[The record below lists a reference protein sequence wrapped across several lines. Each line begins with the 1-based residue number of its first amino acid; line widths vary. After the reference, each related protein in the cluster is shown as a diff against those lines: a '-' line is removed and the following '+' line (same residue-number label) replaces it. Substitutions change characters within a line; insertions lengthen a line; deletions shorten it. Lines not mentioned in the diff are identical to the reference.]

1 MACGSANGICV
12 YKTTEQVMPSLARC
26 EMVGQIVGGGL
37 LSTPI
42 GRFEAG
48 NVTVTC
54 RPLVVLVR
62 PSGRL
67 AMSFETGPKIS
78 ALDGR

>member
-1 MACGSANGICV
+1 MACGSADGICV
-12 YKTTEQVMPSLARC
+12 YKATEQVMPSFERC

-54 RPLVVLVR
+54 RPLVAPVR

-67 AMSFETGPKIS
+67 AMTFEPDPKVS
-78 ALDGR
+78 VLDGR